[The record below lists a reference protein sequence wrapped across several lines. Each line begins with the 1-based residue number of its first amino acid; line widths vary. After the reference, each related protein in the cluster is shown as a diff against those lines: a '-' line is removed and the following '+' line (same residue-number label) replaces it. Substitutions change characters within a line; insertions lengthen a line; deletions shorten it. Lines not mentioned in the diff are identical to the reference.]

1 MKVLHP
7 ERTKLNRLVYRGM
20 FPEVITQLTTRLQS
34 EQFQQLLKTDA
45 TTFDG
50 QDFVAEYFKVS
61 EQWKNEIETNTPP
74 SYFSCSN
81 SSNNIAKKTMYGY
94 PSGRECTDM

>member
-7 ERTKLNRLVYRGM
+7 EQTEINWLVYCGM
-20 FPEVITQLTTRLQS
+20 FLEDIAQLTTRLQS

-45 TTFDG
+45 TTFNG

-61 EQWKNEIETNTPP
+61 DQWKNKKKQTH
-74 SYFSCSN
+74 YFPILSCSN
-81 SSNNIAKKTMYGY
+81 LSNNIAKKTTHGY
-94 PSGRECTDM
+94 PCERECTDM